1 MGALLQ
7 VKDGPPAEVA
17 PVPAFDLESFSTGE
31 GWTEMGSGLLYQV
44 VRKGEGD
51 REKGIFDKV
60 DHFQPFPFVTVQVRT
75 SGSSLRAAYVC
86 SLQQRCF

>member
-1 MGALLQ
+1 M
-7 VKDGPPAEVA
+7 
-17 PVPAFDLESFSTGE
+17 
-31 GWTEMGSGLLYQV
+31 

-75 SGSSLRAAYVC
+75 TRPC
-86 SLQQRCF
+86 SLLSVMPSFGGWLHEGVPWSVCLGHTE